1 MGNIVYYAYRYVIK
15 LIAIAC
21 IYHVIKQI
29 LDTKTEKLVLFTFIF
44 RDNIT
49 FDLMASHFQG
59 QYDFGIMPCR
69 LLDIPGRLDRNAG
82 LNARRTASSEGEKHY
97 T

>member
-15 LIAIAC
+15 LIAC

-49 FDLMASHFQG
+49 FDLMASHF
-59 QYDFGIMPCR
+59 
-69 LLDIPGRLDRNAG
+69 
-82 LNARRTASSEGEKHY
+82 
-97 T
+97 